1 MDPVHRNGG
10 VSKAHYTPL
19 ALEGGQFKV
28 ARYRDAV
35 CRLCRRENTK
45 LFLKGDRCLSDKCA
59 INKRNFAPGQHGQR
73 RRTKI
78 SEYGLQLR
86 EKQKVKRSYGLLEK
100 QFRSYFQKAARSKG
114 VTGAELLILL
124 ERRLDNVV
132 YRMGFADSRAQARQL
147 VRHGHMRVNGRKVN
161 IPSFLVKQG
170 DIVEPRE
177 KSRRV
182 EFLHSNMERLGQK
195 QIPEWVRVD
204 ASDMRGVVQGLPKR
218 EDVTMTFQE
227 QLIVELYSK

>member
-1 MDPVHRNGG
+1 M
-10 VSKAHYTPL
+10 
-19 ALEGGQFKV
+19 
-28 ARYRDAV
+28 ARYSDAV

-59 INKRNFAPGQHGQR
+59 INKRNYAPGLHGQR
-73 RRTKI
+73 RRTKL

-86 EKQKVKRSYGLLEK
+86 EKQKVKRTYGLLES
-100 QFRSYFQKAARSKG
+100 QFRGYFKKAARSKG
-114 VTGAELLILL
+114 ITGSELLILL

-170 DIVEPRE
+170 DMVEARE
-177 KSRRV
+177 KSR
-182 EFLHSNMERLGQK
+182 NMELLRSNVEHLGQK
-195 QIPEWVRVD
+195 QIPEWLHVE
-204 ASDMRGVVQGLPKR
+204 ASDMRGVVQVLPTR
-218 EDVTMTFQE
+218 EDITMPFQE